1 MAQVNEFY
9 KLNRLLRLLDGNFWQ
24 TRNER
29 TEIASFFNW
38 LFWKFWDRCVRVCV
52 CFLILLLPFETR
64 RLKNFKNFKNCKVVC
79 TEKKLIHLKMRWKWF
94 IVEMNLRKNET
105 NVKNAAFAHPI
116 IYRLIN
122 KKCKRK
128 VSRITNFKVVIFGN
142 ASRLNGYL

>member
-1 MAQVNEFY
+1 MNFINWIDCYGFWMEISGKQEMKGL
-9 KLNRLLRLLDGNFWQ
+9 KLRHFSIDYF
-24 TRNER
+24 E
-29 TEIASFFNW
+29 SFGTGA
-38 LFWKFWDRCVRVCV
+38 CVCV